1 MAEQLICNQ
10 QVVGSTPTTS
20 SKRGKIPEW
29 PKGAD
34 CKSVGTAFG
43 GSNPPLPTK
52 KKTSQCGV
60 FFYAGNRGFCAVY
73 TARRITPR
81 TTFRCWRSTYASK
94 LARFAIKRIH
104 LFPPKKKAS
113 KFRCFL
119 FLCEREWMR
128 YRVSKP
134 RFAPLRIATAPLRT
148 LLNIALHNAAFC
160 CIFENC
166 PTPRLSTSF
175 EKLRCLFLCWESWIL
190 RGFHRAARCAWTTCF
205 GADRKMR

>member
-60 FFYAGNRGFCAVY
+60 FFMPGIVDS
-73 TARRITPR
+73 ARFTPR
-81 TTFRCWRSTYASK
+81 GALR
-94 LARFAIKRIH
+94 LNH
-104 LFPPKKKAS
+104 L
-113 KFRCFL
+113 
-119 FLCEREWMR
+119 
-128 YRVSKP
+128 
-134 RFAPLRIATAPLRT
+134 
-148 LLNIALHNAAFC
+148 
-160 CIFENC
+160 
-166 PTPRLSTSF
+166 
-175 EKLRCLFLCWESWIL
+175 
-190 RGFHRAARCAWTTCF
+190 F

>member
-52 KKTSQCGV
+52 KES
-60 FFYAGNRGFCAVY
+60 
-73 TARRITPR
+73 IEIPML
-81 TTFRCWRSTYASK
+81 S
-94 LARFAIKRIH
+94 
-104 LFPPKKKAS
+104 
-113 KFRCFL
+113 

-128 YRVSKP
+128 YRVRKP
-134 RFAPLRIATAPLRT
+134 RFAPPNSNGAVVYLVYHCTT
-148 LLNIALHNAAFC
+148 QYSVLLYI
-160 CIFENC
+160 
-166 PTPRLSTSF
+166 
-175 EKLRCLFLCWESWIL
+175 
-190 RGFHRAARCAWTTCF
+190 
-205 GADRKMR
+205 

>member
-1 MAEQLICNQ
+1 MSVVQLRPKAPFLYGWCGTEFSFQTPRWCGSMAEQLICNQ

-60 FFYAGNRGFCAVY
+60 FFYAGNRGFCAVS
-73 TARRITPR
+73 PR
-81 TTFRCWRSTYASK
+81 GALR
-94 LARFAIKRIH
+94 LNH
-104 LFPPKKKAS
+104 LFGADAPLMQVNLPVPLLNESTSFKKM
-113 KFRCFL
+113 RCL

-128 YRVSKP
+128 YRVRKP
-134 RFAPLRIATAPLRT
+134 RFAPPNSNGAVVHLVYHCTT
-148 LLNIALHNAAFC
+148 QCSVLLYI
-160 CIFENC
+160 
-166 PTPRLSTSF
+166 
-175 EKLRCLFLCWESWIL
+175 
-190 RGFHRAARCAWTTCF
+190 
-205 GADRKMR
+205 

>member
-73 TARRITPR
+73 TARRIAPEPPVSVLDASL
-81 TTFRCWRSTYASK
+81 CVQARSLSLLYESTSS
-94 LARFAIKRIH
+94 H
-104 LFPPKKKAS
+104 QKKV
-113 KFRCFL
+113 
-119 FLCEREWMR
+119 WMR
-128 YRVSKP
+128 YRVRKP
-134 RFAPLRIATAPLRT
+134 RFAPLRIATAPLFT
-148 LLNIALHNAAFC
+148 LHILVMSFVAFRSLYT
-160 CIFENC
+160 NY
-166 PTPRLSTSF
+166 PTPRLSTSSF
-175 EKLRCLFLCWESWIL
+175 KKIAVLFFLWEGCIL
-190 RGFHRAARCAWTTCF
+190 RGLHRAARCA
-205 GADRKMR
+205 